1 MAGPTRELALA
12 SEDSEEQMGLGVLPS
27 GSEPPPESAQ
37 GPCCGQGCLT
47 HIWDPSY
54 CGGWAGASKSAF

>member
-27 GSEPPPESAQ
+27 GSESPPESAQ

-47 HIWDPSY
+47 HI
-54 CGGWAGASKSAF
+54 